1 MGRLF
6 WKFFIFFFLA
16 QLTTVIGLSFAIWLH
31 NRHEVLQD
39 NGVEMSPPARS
50 LLAAASSTL
59 QFGGVEGL
67 KHLLQDWQR
76 QPMPKVLAVRENG
89 QELMLRPY
97 TKASL
102 DMANKLAQDAKFQ
115 AFAKNIKLS
124 NGQSYLLFVQDNG
137 RRDEF
142 GHHHGQ
148 LPEHML
154 KNGISSPRPPPRFPL
169 MPLFGGSLVSLI
181 FAAIL
186 AAYFSKPISSL
197 RAAFKQ
203 ASNGKLD
210 VRVAHAMG
218 KRRDELSDLG
228 HDFDAM
234 ASRLESLLQA
244 QTRLLHHVS
253 HEMRSPLARM
263 QMALGLMKQ
272 DPTSDFLDRIE
283 LEANRID
290 GLVGELLELSKL
302 ESGVIQIKK
311 EQLEL
316 SPLLN
321 SIIVDAQFEAKS
333 KRINLHL
340 MVDQDYV
347 LEGQPDLLY
356 RAIENVVRNAIK
368 YGPESSEI
376 SIATTH
382 SALEKNLCITV
393 TDQGIGVKE
402 TELEDIF
409 KPFIRG
415 ISGSQTIGNGLG
427 LAITKQV
434 IEAHGG
440 SVAAKNLKPT
450 GFSIQ
455 IMLPY

>member
-1 MGRLF
+1 
-6 WKFFIFFFLA
+6 
-16 QLTTVIGLSFAIWLH
+16 
-31 NRHEVLQD
+31 
-39 NGVEMSPPARS
+39 MSPPARS

-67 KHLLQDWQR
+67 KHLLQEWQHQR
-76 QPMPKVLAVRENG
+76 VPQVLAIRESG
-89 QELMLRPY
+89 QELMQRPY
-97 TKASL
+97 TKASFE
-102 DMANKLAQDAKFQ
+102 MANKLAHDEKFQ
-115 AFAKNIKLS
+115 SFAKNIILS
-124 NGQSYLLFVQDNG
+124 DGQSFLLFVQDNG
-137 RRDEF
+137 LRDEF
-142 GHHHGQ
+142 DHSHGQ
-148 LPEHML
+148 PPDHMQQ
-154 KNGISSPRPPPRFPL
+154 NHMSSPRPPPGFPL
-169 MPLFGGSLVSLI
+169 VPLFGGSLVSLI
-181 FAAIL
+181 FAALL
-186 AAYFSKPISSL
+186 AAYFSKPITSL

-272 DPTSDFLDRIE
+272 DPSSDFLDRIE

-311 EQLEL
+311 EPLEL
-316 SPLLN
+316 STLLN

-333 KRINLHL
+333 KQINLHL
-340 MVDQDYV
+340 AIDKDYV
-347 LEGQPDLLY
+347 LDGQPDLLY

-368 YGPESSEI
+368 YGPEASEI
-376 SIATTH
+376 NISTTH
-382 SALEKNLCITV
+382 SDIDKNLYITV
-393 TDQGIGVKE
+393 TDQGLGVKE

-427 LAITKQV
+427 LAITKQI

-440 SVAAKNLKPT
+440 SVSAKNLNSK
-450 GFSIQ
+450 GFSVEIV
-455 IMLPY
+455 LPY

>member
-16 QLTTVIGLSFAIWLH
+16 QLTTVIGLSIAIWLH
-31 NRHEVLQD
+31 NRHEFLQD
-39 NGVEMSPPARS
+39 AGVEMSPPAHA

-59 QFGGVEGL
+59 KFGGIDGL
-67 KHLLQDWQR
+67 KDLLKDWQQ
-76 QPMPKVLAVRENG
+76 QPMPQVLAVRENG
-89 QELMLRPY
+89 QELMLRSY
-97 TKASL
+97 TKASF
-102 DMANKLAQDAKFQ
+102 DMANKLAHDAKLQ
-115 AFAKNIKLS
+115 LYAKSIKLS
-124 NGQSYLLFVQDNG
+124 NGQSFLLFVQDNG
-137 RRDEF
+137 HRAEF
-142 GHHHGQ
+142 GHSHG
-148 LPEHML
+148 LTEHTQ
-154 KNGISSPRPPPRFPL
+154 KNGRSSIRPLPRFPL
-169 MPLFGGSLVSLI
+169 LPLFGGSLVSLI

-186 AAYFSKPISSL
+186 AAYFSKPIGSL
-197 RAAFKQ
+197 RAAFKL

-234 ASRLESLLQA
+234 ASRLQSLLQA

-272 DPTSDFLDRIE
+272 DPSADFLDRIE

-302 ESGVIQIKK
+302 ESGIIQIKK

-316 SPLLN
+316 GSLLN
-321 SIIVDAQFEAKS
+321 HIIVDAQFEAKS

-340 MVDQDYV
+340 AVDKDYV
-347 LEGQPDLLY
+347 LQGQSDLLY

-368 YGPESSEI
+368 YGPEASEI
-376 SIATTH
+376 SISTTH
-382 SALEKNLCITV
+382 SDLEGNLSITV
-393 TDQGIGVKE
+393 TDQGIGVKD

-427 LAITKQV
+427 LAISKQV

-440 SVAAKNLKPT
+440 SISAKNLKPE
-450 GFSIQ
+450 GFSIE
-455 IMLPY
+455 IVLPF